1 MAQYDTLVMCLRK
14 LEIKVLRTE
23 TTEAALDLRR
33 MIVEP
38 VMVGTITPK
47 INGMNSTET
56 SKLQSQEKLSA
67 GEVIEKHCD

>member
-1 MAQYDTLVMCLRK
+1 
-14 LEIKVLRTE
+14 
-23 TTEAALDLRR
+23 

-38 VMVGTITPK
+38 VMVGTITPNL
-47 INGMNSTET
+47 NGMNSTET